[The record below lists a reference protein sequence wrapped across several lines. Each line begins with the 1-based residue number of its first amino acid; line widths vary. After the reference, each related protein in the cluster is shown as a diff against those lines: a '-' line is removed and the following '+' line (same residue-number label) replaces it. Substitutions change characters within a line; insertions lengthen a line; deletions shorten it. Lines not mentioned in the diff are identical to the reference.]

1 MKFRIFFIFFICCA
15 TALML
20 IDYVEVRG
28 GFAESLSLPVSRIL
42 NVHIDKMRDVW
53 TGLLVY
59 CFVSGMVV
67 LYEKFVARRKRLA
80 VCDFLLNIFSCVFD
94 ALILLVFLALLF
106 MQCLN
111 FLTPTSPSPPL
122 SPTSASISISRS
134 FHY

>member
-59 CFVSGMVV
+59 CFVSGMVG

-111 FLTPTSPSPPL
+111 FLTPT
-122 SPTSASISISRS
+122 TS
-134 FHY
+134 